1 MALKPIKDSKNKAC
15 PCLASNLSQ
24 SKHAWLETHIGV
36 ARQDRLDRL
45 REKGRSVGLY
55 NTKFLMGIVKGA
67 MWTAMV
73 KIKLHTLHYE
83 YEYKFNHQLELNIY
97 SIQYTHV

>member
-1 MALKPIKDSKNKAC
+1 MALNQSRIQKIRHVLALLAIYRNLNMPGWKPI
-15 PCLASNLSQ
+15 L
-24 SKHAWLETHIGV
+24 GV

-55 NTKFLMGIVKGA
+55 NNKFLMGIVKGA

-83 YEYKFNHQLELNIY
+83 YEYKI
-97 SIQYTHV
+97 I